1 MKMSKCLVFFLVLAL
16 LLQVAPLTAS
26 AANFVQQEAS
36 SASVGLTAISP
47 STGSVGGEVIF
58 DLTLSAT
65 NVVPGVS
72 AAEVY
77 ISYDPAFVA
86 PIGSPQTTTQ
96 ILSGFFGTPNVSINE
111 ILPADQCPGGT
122 QPCIHLI
129 LAGTPQATQTG
140 FVARMNFTGVA
151 EGDTCFSILGSQLV
165 DADGFAVTHSVGGA
179 QCLSIEYAVN
189 VTGLVSRQGVPASPN
204 AGGGTLAC
212 TLITVTGAATPAQT
226 VVTNTSGGFSLTGLP
241 LDTYTFRA
249 SYPGYLAVQKSDV
262 VLSSSQLSVA
272 LGNVTLRG
280 GDVNGDGVINI
291 LDVGLIIS
299 KFGQTGVAV
308 RSASSGCTV
317 VDEPADM
324 NDDGIVNISD
334 LAILSGNWGL
344 VGPIIWP

>member
-58 DLTLSAT
+58 DLTLSVT

-86 PIGSPQTTTQ
+86 PIGSPQTTTV
-96 ILSGFFGTPNVSINE
+96 ILPGFFGTPLVNINE
-111 ILPADQCPGGT
+111 ILPAAQCPGGAL
-122 QPCIHLI
+122 PCIHLV
-129 LAGTPQATQTG
+129 LAGTPQTTKTG
-140 FVARMNFTGVA
+140 FAARFHFTGVA
-151 EGDTCFSILGSQLV
+151 EGSTCFSISQSNLV
-165 DADGFAVTHSVGGA
+165 DADGHNVTHTIGA
-179 QCLSIEYAVN
+179 QQCATFEYAVN
-189 VTGLVSRQGVPASPN
+189 VSGLVTRQGVPANPN

-212 TLITVTGAATPAQT
+212 TNITITGSATPAKT
-226 VVTNTSGGFSLTGLP
+226 VTTNSSGNFSLPNLP
-241 LDTYTFRA
+241 LDTYTIRA
-249 SYPGYLAVQKSDV
+249 SYPGYLSAQKSGM
-262 VLSSSQLSVA
+262 VLDSAQLNLVMS
-272 LGNVTLRG
+272 TISLRG

-308 RSASSGCTV
+308 RSVSSGCTV
-317 VDEPADM
+317 VDEPADL

-334 LAILSGNWGL
+334 LAILAGNWGQ
-344 VGPIIWP
+344 VGPVAWP